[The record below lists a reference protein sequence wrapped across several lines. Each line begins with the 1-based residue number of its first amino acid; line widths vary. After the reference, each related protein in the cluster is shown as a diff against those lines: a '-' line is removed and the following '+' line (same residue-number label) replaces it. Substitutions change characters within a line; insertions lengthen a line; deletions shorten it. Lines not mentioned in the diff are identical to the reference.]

1 MNAGLGDCTPDTV
14 PGPGSSAPD
23 GSTLRPEKSSIL
35 IVDDRAEN
43 LVVFRS
49 MLEELGQDIVAVKSG
64 EEALKNLLRH
74 DFAVILLDVNMPG
87 MDGLETA
94 SYIRQRRRTAHT
106 PIIFLTAYIEEM
118 HTAKGYS
125 LGAVDYIMTPVMPEV
140 LRTKVKVFVQ
150 LHQMQRHAEREAEH
164 RVALAHEQA
173 ARAAAEASRRRSAFL
188 AEASHVLA
196 SSLDVETTTR
206 SIARFVVPFLADL
219 GAIVSSETD
228 EPTGPAAVSW
238 IGGSDAN
245 ARHDAVLDTIGH
257 PALLHAMGE
266 AIALR
271 RPVLVDDF
279 GRSGDKL
286 TGLAMIADRVE
297 PLEPAL
303 ALGLVAVMPLL
314 ARGRTLG
321 VLLLGMGPSE
331 RIFDALALELAAD
344 LAGRVAVA
352 LDNCALYARIQE
364 QDQRKNEF
372 LAMLAH
378 ELRNPLAPIR
388 NAVQLLDLPNCDDNR
403 IAWATRVLDRQSTQL
418 VRLVDDLLDVA
429 RITQGQITLKS
440 ERVDVASVL
449 QMAIET
455 CSSLIREKQ
464 QALSVHPPDA
474 PLSAQGDA
482 ARIAQI
488 LANLLNNAA
497 KYTDTGGRIALTA
510 EADEKNVVFRVRDTG
525 VGIRREMLAR
535 IFDLFT
541 QADRTLDRSQG
552 GLGVG
557 LTIVQRLV
565 HLHGGTVE
573 ALSEGPHLGS
583 EFIVRLPRALENTP
597 AARTDG
603 AAGEPA
609 LASILVVDDYAD
621 SADAIA
627 SLLRVDGHAV
637 HVCNDGEAAME
648 IARTL
653 RPDVILLDI
662 GLPGMNGFEVAKAL
676 RLDAETRHCRLV
688 ALSGY
693 GQPSDFEQ
701 SRAAGFDH
709 HLVKPAEPQVLR
721 ELFASMSRKERGD
734 AA

>member
-1 MNAGLGDCTPDTV
+1 MLRTD
-14 PGPGSSAPD
+14 SSAHGAD
-23 GSTLRPEKSSIL
+23 VLRPEKSSIL
-35 IVDDRAEN
+35 IVDDRTEN
-43 LVVFRS
+43 LIVFRS
-49 MLEELGQDIVAVKSG
+49 MLEELGQDIVAVQSG
-64 EEALKNLLRH
+64 EEALRKLLRH

-94 SYIRQRRRTAHT
+94 GYIRQRRRTAHT

-125 LGAVDYIMTPVMPEV
+125 LCAVDYIMTPVMPEV

-173 ARAAAEASRRRSAFL
+173 ARATVEASRRRSAFL

-196 SSLDVETTTR
+196 SSLDVETTVR
-206 SIARFVVPFLADL
+206 SIAHFVVPFLADF
-219 GAIVSSETD
+219 GAIALSEAD
-228 EPTGPAAVSW
+228 EPTGFAAVSW
-238 IGGSDAN
+238 ISEGDMSS
-245 ARHDAVLDTIGH
+245 RHDIVLAGVDH
-257 PALLHAMGE
+257 PALLRAMRE

-271 RPVLVDDF
+271 RPVLLNDF
-279 GRSGDKL
+279 GQPGEKL
-286 TGLAMIADRVE
+286 TGLAMAGGAIE

-303 ALGLVAVMPLL
+303 SLQLVAVLPLL

-321 VLLLGMGPSE
+321 VLLLGIGPSG
-331 RIFDALALELAAD
+331 RAFDALALELATD
-344 LAGRVAVA
+344 FAGRVAVA
-352 LDNCALYARIQE
+352 LDNCTLYARIQE

-388 NAVQLLDLPNCDDNR
+388 NAVQLLDMPSCDDDR
-403 IAWATRVLDRQSTQL
+403 IAWATRVLDRQSMQL

-440 ERVDVASVL
+440 ENVDVTSVL
-449 QMAIET
+449 QMAVET
-455 CSSLIREKQ
+455 CSSLIRERQHEITVKPPNDPV
-464 QALSVHPPDA
+464 SVR
-474 PLSAQGDA
+474 GDA
-482 ARIAQI
+482 ARIAQV

-497 KYTDTGGRIALTA
+497 KYTDTGGRIVITA
-510 EADEKNVVFRVRDTG
+510 EADANDVVFRVQDTG

-565 HLHGGTVE
+565 QLHGGTVE
-573 ALSEGPHLGS
+573 ALSEGPQLGA
-583 EFIVRLPRALENTP
+583 EFIVRLPRAIEE
-597 AARTDG
+597 ARPTQRADEA
-603 AAGEPA
+603 AAGPA

-621 SADAIA
+621 SADALA

-637 HVCNDGEAAME
+637 YVCHDGEAAVE
-648 IARTL
+648 IARRM

-676 RLDAETRHCRLV
+676 RSRAETRQCRLV

-693 GQPSDFEQ
+693 GQPADLQQ
-701 SRAAGFDH
+701 SRNAGFDH

-721 ELFASMSRKERGD
+721 ELFASLGRKERGD
-734 AA
+734 TG